1 VILNRLATD
10 LRVLIDL
17 GFFCIECCPFLE
29 KRPQILA
36 LALLLHKPFSELFYL
51 LWLEC
56 LRLSDYGEP
65 FIFFNMNKITF
76 FAVVALSFGLVTGQ
90 AADRVIF
97 EDSNFSK
104 EGWSGFAEV
113 PGTGGWEIRSRDL
126 GDLAQAVVQEVT
138 IEGSGGIFLSAG
150 SGSYVSV
157 FRSEGVVYAVRS
169 RDGERAPIGQADADG
184 TISLRL
190 GFDGAFLIY
199 EYRASGEWNHL
210 GKSDIIG
217 VVSYTGG
224 ISTPDRA
231 SDMSGYR
238 IIELESLKGVRFG
251 YTNTHKITGTQ
262 WVVHDPFRPQP
273 RQINP
278 GTTTPRDNPGAPPS
292 DAIVLFDGTNLDAW
306 EDGKGNASK
315 WTLRDGFF
323 ECGKKSGTIQTK
335 QKFGSVQLHIEWA
348 SPSVVKGSSQ
358 GRGNSG
364 VFLAGLY
371 EVQVQDNYDN
381 LTYPD
386 GQASAL
392 YGFRPPRVNASRPPG
407 VWQAYDIIFEMPE
420 FEEGEVVKKAKFTVF
435 HNGVLTQHAVE
446 IPGVLGHKKNI
457 PYKEHGPGSIQLQ
470 DHGNPVRY
478 RNIWIRELKPIQ

>member
-1 VILNRLATD
+1 MSSAVRLQFRA
-10 LRVLIDL
+10 R
-17 GFFCIECCPFLE
+17 FF
-29 KRPQILA
+29 A
-36 LALLLHKPFSELFYL
+36 
-51 LWLEC
+51 
-56 LRLSDYGEP
+56 
-65 FIFFNMNKITF
+65 NMNKTTF

-104 EGWSGFAEV
+104 EGWSGFAEI
-113 PGTGGWEIRSRDL
+113 PGTSGWEIRSRDL
-126 GDLAQAVVQEVT
+126 GDLSQAVVQEVT
-138 IEGSGGIFLSAG
+138 VEASGGIFLSTG
-150 SGSYVSV
+150 PGSYASV
-157 FRSEGVVYAVRS
+157 FRSEGVVYAIRS
-169 RDGERAPIGQADADG
+169 RDGERAAIGQADADG
-184 TISLRL
+184 TVSLRL

-199 EYRASGEWNHL
+199 EYHVSGGWNRL

-217 VVSYTGG
+217 VVQYTGG

-238 IIELESLKGVRFG
+238 IVELESLKGVRFG
-251 YTNTHKITGTQ
+251 YTNTHKIPGTS

-278 GTTTPRDNPGAPPS
+278 GTMTPRDNPGTPPS

-306 EDGKGNASK
+306 DDGKGNASK

-348 SPSVVKGSSQ
+348 SPSIVKGSSQ

-386 GQASAL
+386 GQASSL

-420 FEEGEVVKKAKFTVF
+420 FEDGKVVKKARITVL
-435 HNGVLTQHAVE
+435 HNGVLTQHGVE
-446 IPGVLGHKKNI
+446 IPGMLGHKKTR
-457 PYKEHGPGSIQLQ
+457 PYRVHGPGHIQLQ

-478 RNIWIRELKPIQ
+478 RNVWIRELKPIQ